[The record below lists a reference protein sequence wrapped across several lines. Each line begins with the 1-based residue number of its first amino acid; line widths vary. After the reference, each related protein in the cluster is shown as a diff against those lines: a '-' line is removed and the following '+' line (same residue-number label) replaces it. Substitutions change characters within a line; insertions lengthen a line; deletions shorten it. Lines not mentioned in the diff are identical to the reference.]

1 MKTAAMKRKQ
11 SRPRRKEC
19 KECAILRGRVEYWQE
34 QAAFRL
40 RWRDIA
46 CNRSAMLDVLSHALE
61 RANSDLGRYEA
72 AAEICERT
80 IHCLSNS
87 AEKFRTE
94 RNQMCSKYL
103 REEDAREQADAA
115 LASYVSDFQ
124 AKKAALDKLLLLL
137 STDAFV
143 EQPLWR
149 AGYVKILW
157 NNWQQILACM
167 DELAPKPVSISEREG
182 AAK

>member
-1 MKTAAMKRKQ
+1 MKTAMKRKQ

-46 CNRSAMLDVLSHALE
+46 CNRSAMLDALSHALE

-124 AKKAALDKLLLLL
+124 SKKAALDRLLMLLTMRVFL
-137 STDAFV
+137 YHPVSVSTDKPKHASFAPKDWI
-143 EQPLWR
+143 EI
-149 AGYVKILW
+149 A
-157 NNWQQILACM
+157 ACM
-167 DELAPKPVSISEREG
+167 NELAPKGVRTT
-182 AAK
+182 